1 MAAALIGS
9 PATQEDPISVLARS
23 DRLREQALAHHDG
36 RLAVESLELAASV
49 NGRIFAPGGKLADI
63 SYAKRHAEA
72 VTLAGPDAALR
83 ARIQQLP
90 DVERG
95 AATGPIRMASSQPY
109 WQHPLTFKG
118 GELAA
123 VYVKTLS
130 ASPITLKVESD
141 GRTQCAARR
150 ASGRALC
157 RWKPRTTG
165 AALITISGV
174 PGTSFEL
181 FTN

>member
-1 MAAALIGS
+1 MAATLIGS
-9 PATQEDPISVLARS
+9 PVAQEDPISSLVRS
-23 DRLREQALAHHDG
+23 DRLRARALAHHDG

-49 NGRIFAPGGKLADI
+49 NGRVFAPGGKLADI
-63 SYAKRHAEA
+63 GYAKRHAEA
-72 VTLAGPDAALR
+72 VALAGQDAALR

-95 AATGPIRMASSQPY
+95 AAAGPLRLASSRPY
-109 WQHPLTFKG
+109 WQQPLTFKG

-123 VYVKTLS
+123 VYVKASS
-130 ASPITLKVESD
+130 ASPITLKVEAE
-141 GRTQCAARR
+141 GRTQCTARR

-157 RWKPRTTG
+157 RWRPRATG
-165 AALITISGV
+165 EAIITISGAR
-174 PGTSFEL
+174 GMSFEL